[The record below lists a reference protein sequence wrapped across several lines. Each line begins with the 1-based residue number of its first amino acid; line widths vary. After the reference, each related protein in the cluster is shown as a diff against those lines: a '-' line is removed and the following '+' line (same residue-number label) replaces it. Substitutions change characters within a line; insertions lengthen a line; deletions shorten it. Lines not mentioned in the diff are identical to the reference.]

1 MRIAADT
8 LTNYLAVEV
17 YNLVQSQGGTALD
30 SLQSQGWSLPRIDAY
45 SRRGAELVAA

>member
-1 MRIAADT
+1 MRIATDS

-17 YNLVQSQGGTALD
+17 FNFVRTQGGAALD
-30 SLQSQGWSLPRIDAY
+30 SLQSQGWSLSRIDAY

>member
-1 MRIAADT
+1 MQIATDT

-17 YNLVQSQGGTALD
+17 YNLVRAQGGVALD
-30 SLQSQGWSLPRIDAY
+30 TLQSQGWSLLRIDAY